1 MKISLTLFILITML
15 SSCTHQSV
23 KFNSVPPQKTQVQRE
38 IKRDFIGIEDSLKIA
53 QLKLKQFSK
62 HHNSGSK
69 YIIIS
74 LNDLVWSEN
83 SEIWSIRPEFQ
94 SFIKQV
100 IRNKY
105 LKLVILKDHSK
116 KESRLIVK
124 NLFLEFGI
132 SSNDVEF
139 LSERE
144 LSKSSEI
151 TSLGMLMFLGSQR
164 NAIASFE
171 SLIDSPLL
179 VYQLKSIHILLPELH
194 ASLTQTAKND

>member
-1 MKISLTLFILITML
+1 VKLTFVFFLIFLF
-15 SSCTHQSV
+15 SCSHQTV
-23 KFNSVPPQKTQVQRE
+23 KFNYVPPQKNQVQRE
-38 IKRDFIGIEDSLKIA
+38 IKRDFMEIEDSLKIA

-62 HHNSGSK
+62 HHNSNTK
-69 YIIIS
+69 YVVIS

-100 IRNKY
+100 IKNKN

-116 KESRLIVK
+116 KDSRLIIK
-124 NLFLEFGI
+124 NLFLEYGI

-144 LSKSSEI
+144 IAKSSEI
-151 TSLGMLMFLGSQR
+151 TMSSMLMFLGSQR
-164 NAIASFE
+164 NAMASFE
-171 SLIDSPLL
+171 SLSDSPLL
-179 VYQLKSIHILLPELH
+179 VYQLKNIHILLPELNT
-194 ASLTQTAKND
+194 AVTQTAKND